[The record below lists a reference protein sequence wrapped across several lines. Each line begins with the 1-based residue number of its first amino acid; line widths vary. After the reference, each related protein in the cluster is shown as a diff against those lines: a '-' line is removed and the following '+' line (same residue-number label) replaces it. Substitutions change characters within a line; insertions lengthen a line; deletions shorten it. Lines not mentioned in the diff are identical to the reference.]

1 MSLLADLRRSG
12 RLTGYRPKHFYGGSL
27 VWVGLFIFPLVPGT
41 LFALAFRE
49 LQTHGT
55 SGRFFV
61 LNATVFAANAAFLA
75 LHVVGVQ
82 PYHQGYM
89 AAVSLVQT
97 NLMHAQVSS
106 GGPDAGVRTRSPA
119 KVVSTIRDDPRD
131 LVGIMDTLVDIAG
144 VGTFSVIAFIVLLR
158 VHVLAAVVGVLPL
171 TLLTVLNRWIG
182 NKVRRAR
189 GRQRAATTEVTG
201 FLGSAL
207 SAAVTI
213 RLFGARDA
221 VLTRFAVLGTK
232 RAKAAVTD
240 QVLSESMFT
249 VTDAA
254 SDLCL
259 GLALLVAAFGVAS
272 HRLDAGGVTLFA
284 AYLADL
290 AWLPR
295 RLAILLVGHRR
306 FEVAWGRLTAL
317 LPASQSEGLTVHRVA
332 PIVGGGPIA
341 APTEL
346 ALRPLEILT
355 IRDLSVADRGLR
367 NIDLTLRRGQI
378 AIITGPVAS
387 GKSSLLQAVLGLL
400 PLDSGAILWNGSV
413 VEDRAAFF
421 IPPHCAFVPQTPV
434 LFADSLLDNLLLDT
448 FSSPEVIAGA
458 LRQSAFEEDVAG
470 FGDGLATRIG
480 ARGIRLSGGQ
490 LQRAAAARAFLR
502 HTELVILDD
511 LTSALDVETELRLW
525 ERLREAGVT
534 VLAASTRPAALAQAD
549 IILDISTPTCR

>member
-1 MSLLADLRRSG
+1 MSLLSDLRRAG
-12 RLTGYRPKHFYGGSL
+12 RLTAYRPKHFYGGSL

-49 LQTHGT
+49 LQAHGT
-55 SGRFFV
+55 SGRFFA
-61 LNATVFAANAAFLA
+61 LNAIVFVANAAFLT
-75 LHVVGVQ
+75 LHVLGVQ

-106 GGPDAGVRTRSPA
+106 GGPDAGVRTMSPA
-119 KVVSTIRDDPRD
+119 KVVSTLRDDPRD
-131 LVGIMDTLVDIAG
+131 LVGIMDTMIDIAG
-144 VGTFSVIAFIVLLR
+144 VGTFSIVAFIVLLR
-158 VHVLAAVVGVLPL
+158 VHVLAAIVGVLPL
-171 TLLTVLNRWIG
+171 TLLTLLNRWLG

-213 RLFGARDA
+213 KLFGATDA
-221 VLTRFAVLGTK
+221 VLTRFAALGTK

-240 QVLSESMFT
+240 QVLSESLFT

-254 SDLCL
+254 SDFCL
-259 GLALLVAAFGVAS
+259 GLALLVAALGVAS

-306 FEVAWGRLTAL
+306 FEVAWSRMTAL
-317 LPASQSEGLTVHRVA
+317 LPDGKADGLIAHRVA

-341 APTEL
+341 PPAPLPLQPLAVLEL
-346 ALRPLEILT
+346 RGVT
-355 IRDLSVADRGLR
+355 IAERGLR
-367 NIDLTLRRGQI
+367 DINLTVRRGQI
-378 AIITGPVAS
+378 AIITGPVAA

-400 PLDSGAILWNGSV
+400 ALDSGSVLWNGSV
-413 VEDRAAFF
+413 VADRAAFF

-448 FSSPEVIAGA
+448 LSSPDVLASA

-502 HTELVILDD
+502 QTELVILDD
-511 LTSALDVETELRLW
+511 LTSALDVETELLLW
-525 ERLREAGVT
+525 ERLRAAGVT

-549 IILDISTPTCR
+549 LILDLSA